1 MEKLLTKQNDRRFHL
16 RTPAT
21 SKADRDFMTSQRIR
35 RMRSKLRSSRAHTIK
50 INTITRK
57 LKIYQKLYNNRF
69 FDLN

>member
-35 RMRSKLRSSRAHTIK
+35 RMRSKLRSSRAHDK

>member
-1 MEKLLTKQNDRRFHL
+1 MEKLLTKQNDRPFHL

-35 RMRSKLRSSRAHTIK
+35 RMRSKLRSSRAHDK
-50 INTITRK
+50 NQHYHAK
-57 LKIYQKLYNNRF
+57 LKTYQKLYNNRF